1 MQLPLISII
10 LPNYNHAPYLKKR
23 LESVYNQ
30 TYAHT
35 EIILLDDHSQDASL
49 AFLKKYAKHPKTSH
63 FIINKRN
70 SGSPFQQ
77 WKKGIKLAKGKYIWI
92 AESDDWSSLNFL
104 EKLVKKLES
113 DKEIVLAYTQS
124 KKVNTK
130 GKVVD
135 DMLNYT
141 FQFKPNKWQFAYIND
156 GNNEIEDF
164 LIYKNTIP
172 NASAVLFRN
181 EARISDY
188 LKTDI
193 KMVGD
198 WWFWIH
204 LLKDRKIAFIP
215 ERLNFFRNHANST
228 RVNLSLAE
236 KFKNITE
243 RLEVL
248 NAVQS
253 FFPNKKEVFKGIK
266 KTLVSDLI
274 LWVYPTE
281 YKEIKY
287 FIRQSFS
294 TKKSFILLALIAYR
308 TWLNNKLRGVTR
320 RILTLKRNAKNNNLI
335 LSSSEI
341 PTSVPTKNCLPQSK
355 ENFSHYE

>member
-1 MQLPLISII
+1 MINSLPMSPLVSII
-10 LPNYNHAPYLKKR
+10 LPNYNHAPYLAKR
-23 LESVYNQ
+23 LESVLNQ

-35 EIILLDDHSQDASL
+35 EIILLDDYSQDNSISL
-49 AFLKKYAKHPKTSH
+49 LKKYAKHPKISH
-63 FIINKRN
+63 FIINKKN
-70 SGSPFQQ
+70 SGSPFKQ
-77 WKKGIKLAKGKYIWI
+77 WKKGIELAKGKYIWI
-92 AESDDWSSLNFL
+92 AESDDWASSHFL
-104 EKLVKKLES
+104 EKLVEKLES
-113 DKEIVLAYTQS
+113 DNEIVLAYAQS
-124 KKVNTK
+124 KKVNSK
-130 GKVVD
+130 GIVVD

-141 FQFKPNKWQFAYIND
+141 FQFKPNKWQSAYIND

-204 LLKDRKIAFIP
+204 LLKDRKIAFVP

-248 NAVQS
+248 NATQS
-253 FFPNKKEVFKGIK
+253 FFPNKKEAFKEIK

-281 YKEIKY
+281 YRATNQFIKQH
-287 FIRQSFS
+287 FNKHLIFS
-294 TKKSFILLALIAYR
+294 KLIFKAYYKWVASKFTAIQRKLQPTPNIITSDISPPAPVKK
-308 TWLNNKLRGVTR
+308 
-320 RILTLKRNAKNNNLI
+320 LT
-335 LSSSEI
+335 SSSLSE
-341 PTSVPTKNCLPQSK
+341 TTNCI
-355 ENFSHYE
+355 E